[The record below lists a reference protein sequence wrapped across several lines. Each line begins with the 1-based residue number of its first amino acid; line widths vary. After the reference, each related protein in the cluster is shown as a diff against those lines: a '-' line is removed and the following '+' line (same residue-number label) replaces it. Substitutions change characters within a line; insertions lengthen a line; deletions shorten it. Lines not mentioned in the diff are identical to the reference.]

1 MSGTYT
7 LFGSK
12 GCGSVIVAAALELT
26 RLPYHY
32 QEVDYHKPS
41 PERERLLQLN
51 PLCQVPVLLLPDGTV
66 MTESAA
72 ILVLLHLRWPLAGL
86 IPSSAGGHLPAFLR
100 WIMVINAQI
109 YPSFTYGDKPEKWL
123 PGASNAQLL
132 TESTDGLRKKL
143 WLQIEAEANA
153 TGPWF
158 FGETFTALD
167 IYIAVMHHWRP
178 GPVWFAE
185 YAPRLE
191 AIAKNVARHPRLEA
205 LFKAHFG

>member
-7 LFGSK
+7 LYGRK
-12 GCGSVIVAAALELT
+12 GCGSAIVAAALKLT

-32 QEVDYHKPS
+32 QEVDDQADC
-41 PERERLLQLN
+41 PEYERLRQLN
-51 PLCQVPVLLLPDGTV
+51 PLGQVPVLRLPDGTV
-66 MTESAA
+66 MTETAA

-86 IPSSAGGHLPAFLR
+86 IPSSEGGHLPVFLR

-109 YPSFTYGDKPEKWL
+109 YPSFTYGDQPQKWL
-123 PGASNAQLL
+123 PGVENPKVL
-132 TESTDGLRKKL
+132 TDTTDGLRKKL
-143 WLQIEAEANA
+143 WLQIEAAADAN
-153 TGPWF
+153 GPWF
-158 FGETFTALD
+158 FGATFCALD

-205 LFKAHFG
+205 LFREQFG